1 MWGGHSCPPP
11 LIAGCQPRQEVSA
24 YLTGAVEVTFNLH
37 YPPERT
43 ARPKPARNDH
53 RR

>member
-1 MWGGHSCPPP
+1 VGRTLLSAA
-11 LIAGCQPRQEVSA
+11 LDNAGCQPRQEVSA

-43 ARPKPARNDH
+43 ARPKPARNDL
-53 RR
+53 